1 MSGAVR
7 VFAGNDVFLCAEER
21 EVKVGQ
27 TLELTTSGGSG
38 ETAALVLTSV
48 NGTPLF
54 LVIEVGPLDGAGQRV
69 FEAVIPPQADGL
81 VLGFHALATTPTG
94 IADSARETIEIE

>member
-1 MSGAVR
+1 VR
-7 VFAGNDVFLCAEER
+7 VFAGTDVFLGAEER
-21 EVKVGQ
+21 QVKVGQ

-48 NGTPLF
+48 NGAPLF

-81 VLGFHALATTPTG
+81 ELGFHAFATTPTG
-94 IADSARETIEIE
+94 IADSAQETIEIE